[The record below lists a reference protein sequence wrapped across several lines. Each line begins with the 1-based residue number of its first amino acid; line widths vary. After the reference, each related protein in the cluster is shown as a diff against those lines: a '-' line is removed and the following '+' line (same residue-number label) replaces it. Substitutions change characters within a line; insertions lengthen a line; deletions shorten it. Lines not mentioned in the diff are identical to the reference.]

1 MRSLRAMRRS
11 PGSLLLACLLA
22 CFGEG
27 GAQSPPEPPDWMR
40 RAAALSAATACT
52 PDLSVGLEDAHWYVR
67 ACAVQTAGR
76 LGCVAVVPLLTA
88 RFDAEDWDNQA
99 RIVVALGRIG
109 DPAGLPLVARTAEGE
124 PGTLRRTALAAL
136 AGFDAAAVEA
146 VLSRVFG
153 KTLATDEKRI
163 VARHIARFQLRDL
176 ADRLTAWEAQ
186 DADLDRD
193 IALARYRTGDR
204 TTGARVVAE
213 FGRLDA
219 AFQNLLLE
227 DWARRPDPQAAP
239 AIIALLRSG
248 PASQRSAAARAW
260 AAYGAQAPLAETLDV
275 LPLLAD
281 DAQTALAAAL
291 RAHPPDDVVEA
302 VVERLTTASPPVQ
315 TVYLRVLR
323 SLDPDAAAAALLAVR
338 PTRAAAA
345 ERALEALG
353 VTPEALSARLDDPSL
368 TPAAK
373 IETALRLGQLGDVRG
388 FDLLRRSLSAE
399 DGQTR
404 SSAVE
409 ALGRLGDARA
419 VELLPTALDDA
430 DPAVRAAAATAMGRL
445 GVTPERLLA
454 RLASP
459 NIALRTESL
468 RLLGRLGDAAHVPHI
483 AARLRAGE
491 PLTVRLA
498 AAAALGRLGQAEG
511 VAALTA
517 VLTDPEPALR
527 RQAAAA
533 LGDIGGERATAALL
547 AALRDRDA
555 GLVGEAIRALAKTK
569 PAAAVEPLL
578 AALRHPDWRV
588 RAAAA
593 RSFGEWRDPRT
604 PPALVAALNDPS
616 ALVRFY
622 ARQALLAQGVAPHA
636 ELLTML
642 ERPAGRGWYGAY
654 EVLRRLA
661 PEPARDELVRRLA
674 SPEPS
679 VRAVAAAVLSAYR
692 DADTLDAL
700 LRQLDVETRFPVRW
714 RLTRAVADF
723 GEAARAAVLKRARAR
738 QPRLQAD
745 ALRILG
751 MLPPDRE
758 SRELLRAA
766 LTSAEAQV
774 RSAGVEALGRIGDVA
789 ALIPL
794 LGLQAGSFT
803 VTPDE
808 LTDALLACGAAGRAA
823 LRQAAM
829 RSDPAVRAVLLH
841 RLGEDGDP
849 DALPLLLEALRDPS
863 PLVRRAARQGLARQ
877 SNERAAW
884 ALDATP
890 EEPR

>member
-1 MRSLRAMRRS
+1 MRSLRAALWLS
-11 PGSLLLACLLA
+11 ASLLAACV
-22 CFGEG
+22 GEG
-27 GAQSPPEPPDWMR
+27 VAQSSPEPPDWLR
-40 RAAALSAATACT
+40 RAAALSAAAACT
-52 PDLSVGLEDAHWYVR
+52 PDLNAGLEDAHWYVR
-67 ACAVQTAGR
+67 ACAIQTAGR
-76 LGCVAVVPLLTA
+76 LGCAAVAPILTA

-99 RIVVALGRIG
+99 RIIVALGRIG
-109 DPAGLPLVARTAEGE
+109 DPAGFPLVARAVEGE
-124 PGTLRRTALAAL
+124 PGTVRRTALAAL
-136 AGFDAAAVEA
+136 AGFDAGAVEA

-153 KTLATDEKRI
+153 KPLATDEKRI
-163 VARHIARFQLRDL
+163 AAQHIARFRLRSL
-176 ADRLTAWEAQ
+176 TDRLTAWDAQ

-193 IALARYRTGDR
+193 IALARYRTGDDSA
-204 TTGARVVAE
+204 GARVVAD
-213 FGRLDA
+213 FGRFDA
-219 AFQNLLLE
+219 VFQNLLLD

-275 LPLLAD
+275 APLVAD
-281 DAQTALAAAL
+281 DAQAALAAAL
-291 RAHPPDDVVEA
+291 RAHPPDDAAAA
-302 VVERLTTASPPVQ
+302 VVERLLTASAERRP
-315 TVYLRVLR
+315 VYLKILR
-323 SLDPDAAAAALLAVR
+323 SLDPDAAATALLAAR
-338 PTRAAAA
+338 PAHAAAV

-353 VTPEALSARLDDPSL
+353 VTPEALLARLDDPGL

-388 FDLLRRSLSAE
+388 FDVLRRSLSAE

-404 SSAVE
+404 RIAVE
-409 ALGRLGDARA
+409 ALGKLGDARA
-419 VELLPTALDDA
+419 VELLTTALEDA
-430 DPAVRAAAATAMGRL
+430 DPTIRAAAAAALARL
-445 GVTPERLLA
+445 GTTPERLLD

-459 NIALRTESL
+459 NVALRTESL

-483 AARLRAGE
+483 AARLRAAE
-491 PLTVRLA
+491 PLPVRLA
-498 AAAALGRLGQAEG
+498 AAAALGRLGRPEA

-593 RSFGEWRDPRT
+593 RSFGEWRDSRT

-654 EVLRRLA
+654 EALRRLA
-661 PEPARDELVRRLA
+661 PEPAREELVRRLA

-679 VRAVAAAVLSAYR
+679 VRAVAAAVLPAYR

-714 RLTRAVADF
+714 RLTRAIADF
-723 GEAARAAVLKRARAR
+723 GEAARAAAVKRARAK

-789 ALIPL
+789 ALAPL
-794 LGLQAGSFT
+794 LGRQAGSFT

-808 LTDALLACGAAGRAA
+808 LTDALLACGPAGRAA
-823 LRQAAM
+823 LRRAAT

-877 SNERAAW
+877 SDERAAR